1 MIEPKN
7 LSENLKIIPAF
18 FALGIYCT
26 DHYRER
32 AVSKINREV
41 EIRMEELK
49 LNIVEQE
56 LNDEEIEASDFV
68 RILTGV
74 LK

>member
-18 FALGIYCT
+18 FALGIL
-26 DHYRER
+26 
-32 AVSKINREV
+32 SKINREV

-56 LNDEEIEASDFV
+56 LNDEEIEASYFV